1 MRRKNLWLRV
11 SSCTM
16 AALLATTSA
25 APVSAADFTS
35 EIVMEDQQDEA
46 SAEVE
51 TEEPVIEEET
61 QDEASAEVTEDTA
74 EADFA
79 EADETEFADT
89 YEAADFADSAEAVSD
104 GTEET
109 AQTGFGTANTVL
121 AKGTYTVPASLKNA
135 SDTSRDSMAA
145 SCIAGNATMEV
156 AEDGSAK
163 VTVPI
168 QKVTVYGMTSG
179 ATDWKIYKGDLKSE
193 TTDAEFTADENGDV
207 TSITFTVPD
216 KAADGVYVKMT
227 VALMGSSV
235 DAFLKLD
242 YANAQTVAPAV
253 DTAVLEITIAKADAL
268 EENAYTKAS
277 WDANKEAIDAAN
289 TAAKAAMEAKESQ
302 EAVDAANT
310 ALTDAMAKL
319 AEAGDPTALQEALNQ
334 AKALNETDYTVKSWN
349 YLAKYITEAETRIAD
364 RDTAKNMKRTTSN
377 LNFYMGRLDPKYDT
391 TKLEAKI
398 AEAKAL
404 NKDDYTADSWKE
416 ASIASAVSAA
426 EGVISARDSKE
437 QAEYAYDNL
446 VNAMDKLVKV
456 ANEVTVGRGNFQKKL
471 APGTYS
477 LPIELLN
484 GGHSEATQQY
494 TSGDYMTHTSMAA
507 GCFTGNAT
515 LTIHEDG
522 SATLTTGVQAITAMG
537 MTGAA
542 SDWTIY
548 ENTQDYLD
556 GKANSK
562 TGARFKARVDASK
575 VQAGKKKPSQISFTV
590 PDLKQNVVAS
600 NMYIE
605 VMSVNQDACI
615 GLDWTNVEK
624 ISDETS
630 ATSTVEKEYVV
641 KADTM
646 TQLNNMKAGTT
657 VTLDE
662 DVTLTE
668 DLVVKGGTIDL
679 NGHALNQANNLIR
692 IKGDVTIIDSSEGK
706 TGKITSEAYATSAT
720 SYTESTIA
728 VQRGSLTAEGITID
742 GQIGNC
748 VYNNSSVAL
757 QNDNKVSVTLKNC
770 TLSNSRGK
778 ATISFQY
785 LEKGVDLVVDGCSTG
800 QIKVGYGK
808 DETTSITN
816 TTVSGTM
823 DVSGVKATVKN
834 VKVDSARISSSLGA
848 DDMTIEDSE
857 FTALRI
863 YTTKDMVLESVNI
876 RGNDEMNADALT
888 VSGSGQVTVKAGVFE
903 SLKSY
908 AIASNGVPV
917 SIEGGYFKGKSGSI
931 NGAYVTPEGK
941 VLGDVTEGDYAGYQT
956 LVDGV
961 TPDVETPVATIYNE
975 DGSVAKQISEEN
987 TELAL
992 TYAKSGQTVKLNA
1005 DIEVDALNFYK
1016 DCTLDL
1022 NGHTIKEENGING
1035 NAGTCRVI
1043 DSSEAKT
1050 GKIVGEYYI
1059 FNGNAAGA
1067 SMILDNATAEA
1078 AYAQGISVGSMYII
1092 NGSRMNNV
1100 VQFNAVMGGGITYV
1114 RDSICTVAEAGLDG
1128 TAPDPQ
1134 EVMENG
1140 VRTSQYTLTKTGDRT
1155 YTVTANDLGKAMR
1168 AFEAID
1174 ASQYT
1179 KASYAAAKAVYDEI
1193 DGSADEDIQGDV
1205 IAQKAQE
1212 LNAAIAALVTP
1223 ASESDIKALTDA
1235 VAAAKKLASA
1245 DYTAAS
1251 YKTLTDAIVAAE
1263 KVLAGEEAS
1272 AEEVAAAAKALED
1285 ANAKLVKLAS
1295 QTITA
1300 TASYNKKYGDKAFSL
1315 GAKAKTALT
1324 YKSSNTKIATV
1335 DKYGKVTIKGVG
1347 TVNITIEAAA
1357 NANYKKASK
1366 TVTIKV
1372 ARGTQ
1377 AISGTKTSYTTTFG
1391 SKAFSLGA
1399 KASGKL
1405 TYKSSNTKIAVVD
1418 KYGKVTAKGVG
1429 TVKITISAAS
1439 TSVYNAAGRTVTVKV
1454 NKAAPTIRVK
1464 KASADVRYANL
1475 KNRAQVFYLG
1485 ASVNSNGRLV
1495 CKKISGSS
1503 AIGVASNGRIV
1514 VKKGIKKGTY
1524 KATVR
1529 VYAGARGNYNGGIRT
1544 VGITVRVR

>member
-16 AALLATTSA
+16 AALLATTSV

-35 EIVMEDQQDEA
+35 EIVMEDTQEEVT
-46 SAEVE
+46 AEVE
-51 TEEPVIEEET
+51 TEEPVIEEEN
-61 QDEASAEVTEDTA
+61 QDEAVAEVAEDTA

-79 EADETEFADT
+79 EADEAGFTDS
-89 YEAADFADSAEAVSD
+89 YEAQEFTDSADAVSD
-104 GTEET
+104 GADET
-109 AQTGFGTANTVL
+109 AQAGFGTANTVL

-135 SDTSRDSMAA
+135 SDTSKDSMAA
-145 SCIAGNATMEV
+145 SCIAGDATLEV

-168 QKVTVYGMTSG
+168 QKVTVYGQTSG
-179 ATDWKIYKGDLKSE
+179 ATDWKIYKGDTKSD
-193 TTDAEFTADENGDV
+193 TTDAEFTADENGDI

-216 KAADGVYVKMT
+216 KAADGAYVKMT
-227 VALMGSSV
+227 VALMGTSV
-235 DAFLKLD
+235 DAYLKLD
-242 YANAQTVAPAV
+242 YANAQKVAPAV
-253 DTAVLEITIAKADAL
+253 DTTALEETIAKADAL
-268 EENAYTKAS
+268 EENTYTKAT
-277 WDANKEAIDAAN
+277 WDANKDAIDTAN
-289 TAAKAAMEAKESQ
+289 TAAKAALEAKESQ

-310 ALTDAMAKL
+310 ALTEVMGKL
-319 AEAGDPTALQEALNQ
+319 VAAGDPTALQEALNQ
-334 AKALNETDYTVKSWN
+334 AKSLNETDYTVKSWN
-349 YLAKYITEAETRIAD
+349 YLAKYITEAETRIAN
-364 RDTAKNMKRTTSN
+364 RDTASNMKRTTSN
-377 LNFYMGRLDPKYDT
+377 LTFYMGRLEKKYDT
-391 TKLEAKI
+391 AKLEAKI

-404 NKDDYTADSWKE
+404 NKDDYTEDSWKE
-416 ASIASAVSAA
+416 AGIASAISTA
-426 EGVISARDSKE
+426 EGVISARDGKE

-446 VNAMDKLVKV
+446 INAMDKLVKV
-456 ANEVTVGRGNFQKKL
+456 SNEVTVGRGSFQKKL

-477 LPIELLN
+477 LPLELLN
-484 GGHSEATQQY
+484 GGHAEATQQY
-494 TSGDYMTHTSMAA
+494 TTGDYMTHKSMAA

-562 TGARFKARVDASK
+562 TGARFKARVDASR
-575 VQAGKKKPSQISFTV
+575 VQAGKKKPSQISFTI
-590 PDLKQNVVAS
+590 PDLKQNVVAT

-657 VTLDE
+657 VTLDK

-668 DLVVKGGTIDL
+668 DLAIKGGTLDL
-679 NGHALNQANNLIR
+679 NGHALNQANNVIR
-692 IKGDVTIIDSSEGK
+692 IKGDVTIIDSSEAK
-706 TGKITSEAYATSAT
+706 TGKITSEAYTGNASV
-720 SYTESTIA
+720 YTESTIT
-728 VQRGSLTAEGITID
+728 VQKGSLTAEGITID
-742 GQIGNC
+742 GQIGNIF
-748 VYNNSSVAL
+748 YNNSKISL
-757 QNDNKVSVTLKNC
+757 QNDSKVSVTLKNC

-778 ATISFQY
+778 ATVSFQY

-800 QIKVGYGK
+800 KIQVGYGN

-816 TTVSGTM
+816 TTVSGSI
-823 DVSGVKATVKN
+823 DVSGTKATVKN
-834 VKVDSARISSSLGA
+834 VKVDSASLSSSLGA

-857 FTALRI
+857 FTSLRI

-876 RGNDEMNADALT
+876 KGNDRSNATALT
-888 VSGSGQVTVKAGVFE
+888 LSGSGQVTIKAGVFE
-903 SLKSY
+903 SLKRY
-908 AIASNGVPV
+908 AIAADGVPV
-917 SIEGGYFKGKSGSI
+917 NIEGGYFKGKTGSI
-931 NGAYVTPEGK
+931 DGAYITPEGK

-961 TPDVETPVATIYNE
+961 TPDVENPVATIYNE

-992 TYAKSGQTVKLNA
+992 TYAKAGQTVKLNA
-1005 DIEVDALNFYK
+1005 DIDVDSLNFYK

-1035 NAGTCRVI
+1035 NAGTCHVI

-1059 FNGNAAGA
+1059 FNGQAEGT

-1100 VQFNAVMGGGITYV
+1100 VQFNAVMGGGLTYV
-1114 RDSICTVAEAGLDG
+1114 RDSICTVAEVGLDG

-1134 EVMENG
+1134 EVMEAG

-1155 YTVTANDLGKAMR
+1155 YTVSANELGKAMR
-1168 AFEAID
+1168 AFDAID

-1193 DGSADEDIQGDV
+1193 DGSADEDIQGDA

-1212 LNAAIAALVTP
+1212 LNDAIAALVTP
-1223 ASESDIKALTDA
+1223 ASESDLKALTDA
-1235 VAAAKKLASA
+1235 VAAAKKLSSSA
-1245 DYTAAS
+1245 YTSVS
-1251 YKTLTDAIVAAE
+1251 YKTLTTAITAAE
-1263 KVLAGEEAS
+1263 KALA
-1272 AEEVAAAAKALED
+1272 AEEPSAADIATATKALAD
-1285 ANAKLVKLAS
+1285 AKAKLVKLSS
-1295 QTITA
+1295 QSITGVSS
-1300 TASYNKKYGDKAFSL
+1300 TYNKKYGDKAFTL
-1315 GAKAKTALT
+1315 KAKAKTT
-1324 YKSSNTKIATV
+1324 VSYKSSNTKVATV
-1335 DKYGKVTIKGVG
+1335 DKNGKVTIKGVG
-1347 TVNITIEAAA
+1347 TAKITITAAA
-1357 NANYKKASK
+1357 KNNYKAATK

-1372 ARGTQ
+1372 A
-1377 AISGTKTSYTTTFG
+1377 
-1391 SKAFSLGA
+1391 
-1399 KASGKL
+1399 
-1405 TYKSSNTKIAVVD
+1405 
-1418 KYGKVTAKGVG
+1418 
-1429 TVKITISAAS
+1429 
-1439 TSVYNAAGRTVTVKV
+1439 
-1454 NKAAPTIRVK
+1454 KAAPTIKVK
-1464 KASADVRYANL
+1464 TTSANVRYANL
-1475 KNRAQVFYLG
+1475 RSRAQVFSLG
-1485 ASVNSNGRLV
+1485 ASVNSKGKLTY
-1495 CKKISGSS
+1495 KKVAGSS
-1503 AIGVASNGRIV
+1503 AISVASNGRV
-1514 VKKGIKKGTY
+1514 TVKKGMKKGTY
-1524 KATVR
+1524 KAVIR
-1529 VYAGARGNYNGGIRT
+1529 VYAGAKGNYNSGYKT
-1544 VGITVRVR
+1544 VTVTVRVR

>member
-16 AALLATTSA
+16 AALLATTSV

-35 EIVMEDQQDEA
+35 EIVVEDQQ
-46 SAEVE
+46 SAEEEE
-51 TEEPVIEEET
+51 TPVIEEES
-61 QDEASAEVTEDTA
+61 QGDAEDVEVTEDTA
-74 EADFA
+74 EADLGDAETDLFA
-79 EADETEFADT
+79 DSYEADEMAD
-89 YEAADFADSAEAVSD
+89 AEAVGD
-104 GTEET
+104 GET
-109 AQTGFGTANTVL
+109 AQTGFGTANTEL
-121 AKGTYTVPASLKNA
+121 AKGIYTVQASLKNA
-135 SDTSRDSMAA
+135 ADISKDSMAS
-145 SCIAGNATMEV
+145 SCIAGDATLKV
-156 AEDGSAK
+156 SADGTAK

-168 QKVTVYGMTSG
+168 QKVTVYGQTAGSK
-179 ATDWKIYKGDLKSE
+179 DWKIYQGDTTTEK
-193 TTDAEFTADENGDV
+193 TDAEFTADEEGNT
-207 TSITFTVPD
+207 TSITFTVPN
-216 KAADGVYVKMT
+216 KAADGVYVNIT
-227 VALMGSSV
+227 IAMGQGTAQ

-242 YANAQTVAPAV
+242 YANAKLDETAV
-253 DTAVLEITIAKADAL
+253 DTDALAASIAKADAL
-268 EENAYTKAS
+268 EENTYTKAT
-277 WDANKEAIDAAN
+277 WDANKDAIAEANA
-289 TAAKAAMEAKESQ
+289 AAKAVLEKKESQ
-302 EAVDAANT
+302 EAVDAADK

-319 AEAGDPTALQEALNQ
+319 VEAGDPTALQEALNQ

-349 YLAKYITEAETRIAD
+349 YLAKYITEAETRLAN
-364 RDTAKNMKRTTSN
+364 RDTASNMKRTTSN

-416 ASIASAVSAA
+416 AGIASAISAA

-556 GKANSK
+556 GKATPK
-562 TGARFKARVDASK
+562 TGARFKARVDATK
-575 VQAGKKKPSQISFTV
+575 TQAGKKKPSQISFTI
-590 PDLKQNVVAS
+590 PDLKQNVVAT

-615 GLDWTNVEK
+615 GLDWTNIEK
-624 ISDETS
+624 VSDETS

-692 IKGDVTIIDSSEGK
+692 IKGDVTIIDSSEAK

-728 VQRGSLTAEGITID
+728 VQKGSLTAEGITID
-742 GQIGNC
+742 GQIGNYI
-748 VYNNSSVAL
+748 YNNSSVAL
-757 QNDNKVSVTLKNC
+757 QNDSKVSVTLKNC

-778 ATISFQY
+778 ATVSFQY

-800 QIKVGYGK
+800 KIQVGYGK

-816 TTVSGTM
+816 TTVSGSI
-823 DVSGVKATVKN
+823 DVSGTKATVKN
-834 VKVDSARISSSLGA
+834 IKVDSAGISSSLGA

-857 FTALRI
+857 FTSLRI

-876 RGNDEMNADALT
+876 RGNDKSNATALSL
-888 VSGSGQVTVKAGVFE
+888 SGSGQVTIKAGVFE
-903 SLKSY
+903 SLKRY
-908 AIASNGVPV
+908 AIVASGVPV

-931 NGAYVTPEGK
+931 DGAYVTPEGK
-941 VLGDVTEGDYAGYQT
+941 VLGDVTEGDYAGFQT

-961 TPDVETPVATIYNE
+961 TPDVENPVATIYNE
-975 DGSVAKQISEEN
+975 DGSVAKQISEKD

-992 TYAKSGQTVKLNA
+992 TYAKAGQTVKLNA
-1005 DIEVDALNFYK
+1005 DLDVDSLNFYK

-1022 NGHTIKEENGING
+1022 NGHTIKEENGICG

-1059 FNGNAAGA
+1059 FNGNAAET
-1067 SMILDNATAEA
+1067 SMILDNVTAEA
-1078 AYAQGISVGSMYII
+1078 VYAQGISVGSMYII

-1114 RDSICTVAEAGLDG
+1114 RDSICTVAEAGVDG
-1128 TAPDPQ
+1128 TALDPQ
-1134 EVMENG
+1134 EVMEAG

-1168 AFEAID
+1168 AFEDLD

-1193 DGSADEDIQGDV
+1193 DETADEDIQGDL

-1212 LNAAIAALVTP
+1212 LNNAVAALATAASVEDVT
-1223 ASESDIKALTDA
+1223 ALTEA
-1235 VAAAKKLASA
+1235 VAAAKKLISN
-1245 DYTAAS
+1245 DYTADSFKA
-1251 YKTLTDAIVAAE
+1251 LTDAIAAAE
-1263 KVLAGEEAS
+1263 KVLAAEEPA
-1272 AEEVAAAAKALED
+1272 ADEVAAAAKALTD
-1285 ANAKLVKLAS
+1285 ANASLVKQIVQSISGADS
-1295 QTITA
+1295 F
-1300 TASYNKKYGDKAFSL
+1300 NKKFGEGAFNL
-1315 GAKAKTALT
+1315 GAKAETALSYKSSNDKVAAVDGNGNVTIKGIGTAQITINAAADGSYLSASKTVTINVAKGTQVITTSKTSYTVNKGSKAFKLGTKAAGKVT
-1324 YKSSNTKIATV
+1324 YKSSNTKVATV
-1335 DKYGKVTIKGVG
+1335 DKYGKVTIKGLG
-1347 TVNITIEAAA
+1347 TA
-1357 NANYKKASK
+1357 
-1366 TVTIKV
+1366 
-1372 ARGTQ
+1372 
-1377 AISGTKTSYTTTFG
+1377 
-1391 SKAFSLGA
+1391 
-1399 KASGKL
+1399 
-1405 TYKSSNTKIAVVD
+1405 
-1418 KYGKVTAKGVG
+1418 
-1429 TVKITISAAS
+1429 KITIKATATS
-1439 TSVYNAAGRTVTVKV
+1439 TYNAGSKTVTVKV
-1454 NKAAPTIRVK
+1454 VKPAPTIKTKKTSATMKAAALKK
-1464 KASADVRYANL
+1464 KAQTLSI
-1475 KNRAQVFYLG
+1475 G
-1485 ASVNSNGRLV
+1485 ATASSKGKVSY
-1495 CKKISGSS
+1495 KKVSGSKQLTVS
-1503 AIGVASNGRIV
+1503 KAGKVT
-1514 VKKGIKKGTY
+1514 VKKGTKKGTY
-1524 KATVR
+1524 KITVKIS
-1529 VYAGARGNYNGGIRT
+1529 AAAKGNYRAGSKNVT
-1544 VGITVRVR
+1544 VTVKVK